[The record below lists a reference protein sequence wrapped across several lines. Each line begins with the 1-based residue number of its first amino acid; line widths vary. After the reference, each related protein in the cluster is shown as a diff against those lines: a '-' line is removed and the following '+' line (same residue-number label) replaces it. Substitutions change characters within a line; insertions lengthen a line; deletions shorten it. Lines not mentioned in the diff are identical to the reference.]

1 MFQKIIALYQNTHDI
16 ENEDSVP
23 VYVAQWLDM
32 WLVMAYEENGIS
44 VVVS

>member
-1 MFQKIIALYQNTHDI
+1 MLRKFKVHADKMFQKIIALYQNTHDI

-32 WLVMAYEENGIS
+32 
-44 VVVS
+44 